1 MALDYSA
8 LRSITAREI
17 ISALKHDG
25 FYLWRQRGSHQ
36 QYHHADGRRATV
48 TFHAPGQTFTIKVL
62 KSMIELQA
70 QWDEGDLRRLD
81 LLA

>member
-1 MALDYSA
+1 MPLDYSA

-17 ISALKHDG
+17 ISALKRDD

-36 QYHHADGRRATV
+36 QYHHVDGRRVTV
-48 TFHAPGQTFTIKVL
+48 TFHSPGQTFTIKIL

-70 QWDEGDLRRLD
+70 QWDEDDLRRLD
-81 LLA
+81 LLK

>member
-1 MALDYSA
+1 MPLDYSA

-17 ISALKHDG
+17 ISALKRDG

-36 QYHHADGRRATV
+36 QYHHLDGRRVTV
-48 TFHAPGQTFTIKVL
+48 TFHSPGQTFTIRIL

-70 QWDEGDLRRLD
+70 QWDEDDLRRLD
-81 LLA
+81 LLK